1 MSVEK
6 SIATEPGH
14 RGHTLYGAVLR
25 SMLGRYAVY
34 AVNLA
39 SMMLLARL
47 FTPEVFGTVASVAV
61 FFAFFQVMVEAG
73 LGPAIINLER
83 LENRD
88 RNGLF
93 GLTLVG
99 GALLAG
105 IFYSLSP
112 FFVEFYDLPRVNEVV
127 PYIALALVFF
137 AAAIVPNAL
146 LLRDQ
151 AYFRIANAGLA
162 AELVSTTVT
171 VVLTRWLDPLHALAA
186 KSALSAATLFAVLL
200 FYSKETEFGRPRWG
214 SKFSAIRPLLG
225 FSSYQFGF
233 NFINYFSRNLDNIL
247 VGKYFGAG
255 ALGIYDKAYQLMRYP
270 LMLLTFAMTPA
281 IQPVV
286 RQYAGDREKVEDL
299 HRDFTFKLS
308 FLGSAAGLGVFVLAD
323 WIVQV
328 MLGPQWHGVTAI
340 IRILA
345 IAIPVQI
352 ILSTSGSF
360 FQAMNRTDLLF
371 KTGLISAVVTVLA
384 MAWGVLQRDMQT
396 LAWALVASFHIN
408 FFIAYYVMYT
418 RIFGKNLLRYFAR
431 MMPAAAVIIGMVLW
445 HDLP

>member
-1 MSVEK
+1 
-6 SIATEPGH
+6 
-14 RGHTLYGAVLR
+14 
-25 SMLGRYAVY
+25 MLGRYAVY

-47 FTPEVFGTVASVAV
+47 FTPEVFGTVASISV
-61 FFAFFQVMVEAG
+61 FFVFFQVMAEAG

-83 LENRD
+83 LDSADRD
-88 RNGLF
+88 GLF

-99 GALLAG
+99 GAVLSGA
-105 IFYSLSP
+105 FYWLSP
-112 FFVEFYDLPRVNEVV
+112 LFVELYDLPRVGEVV
-127 PYIALALVFF
+127 PYISLALLFF
-137 AAAIVPNAL
+137 AAAIVPSAL

-162 AELVSTTVT
+162 AEVVSTTLT
-171 VVLTRWLDPLHALAA
+171 VVLTRWLDPLHALSVKAA
-186 KSALSAATLFAVLL
+186 FSAATTFTVLFL
-200 FYSKETEFGRPRWG
+200 YSGETEFGRPRWG
-214 SKFSAIRPLLG
+214 TRFSAIKPLLT
-225 FSSYQFGF
+225 FSAYQFGF
-233 NFINYFSRNLDNIL
+233 NIINYFSRNLDNIL
-247 VGKYFGAG
+247 VGRNFGASS
-255 ALGIYDKAYQLMRYP
+255 LGIYDKAYQLMRYP

-286 RQYAGDREKVEDL
+286 RKYAGDKEKVEAL

-308 FLGSAAGLGVFVLAD
+308 FLGAAAGLGVFLLAE
-323 WIVQV
+323 WIVRV
-328 MLGPQWHGVTAI
+328 MLGNQWQAVVEI

-371 KTGLISAVVTVLA
+371 KTGLVSAVITILA
-384 MAWGVLQRDMQT
+384 IGWGIYRRDMQT
-396 LAWALVASFHIN
+396 LAWALVASFHVN

-418 RIFGKNLLRYFAR
+418 RIFGKNLFRYLAR
-431 MMPAAAVIIGMVLW
+431 MMPAALVIVGMVLW
-445 HDLP
+445 HDFS

>member
-1 MSVEK
+1 
-6 SIATEPGH
+6 
-14 RGHTLYGAVLR
+14 
-25 SMLGRYAVY
+25 MLGRYAVY

-47 FTPEVFGTVASVAV
+47 FTPEVFGTVASISV
-61 FFAFFQVMVEAG
+61 FFVFFQVMAEAG

-83 LENRD
+83 LDSADRD
-88 RNGLF
+88 GLF

-99 GALLAG
+99 GTVLSGA
-105 IFYSLSP
+105 FYWLSP
-112 FFVEFYDLPRVNEVV
+112 LFVELYDLPRVGEVV
-127 PYIALALVFF
+127 PYISLALLFF
-137 AAAIVPNAL
+137 AAAIVPSAL

-162 AELVSTTVT
+162 AEVVSTTLT
-171 VVLTRWLDPLHALAA
+171 VALTRWLDPLHALSAKAA
-186 KSALSAATLFAVLL
+186 FSAATTFAVLFL
-200 FYSKETEFGRPRWG
+200 YSGESEFGRPRWG
-214 SKFSAIRPLLG
+214 TKFSALKPLLT
-225 FSSYQFGF
+225 FSAYQFGF
-233 NFINYFSRNLDNIL
+233 NIINYFSRNLDNIL
-247 VGKYFGAG
+247 VGRNFGASS
-255 ALGIYDKAYQLMRYP
+255 LGIYDKAYQLMRYP

-286 RQYAGDREKVEDL
+286 RKYAGDKEKVEAL

-308 FLGSAAGLGVFVLAD
+308 FLGAAAGLGVFLLAE
-323 WIVQV
+323 WIVRV
-328 MLGPQWHGVTAI
+328 MLGNQWQAVVEI

-371 KTGLISAVVTVLA
+371 KTGLVSAVITILA
-384 MAWGVLQRDMQT
+384 ISWGIYRRDMQT
-396 LAWALVASFHIN
+396 LAWALVVSFHVN

-418 RIFGKNLLRYFAR
+418 RIFGKNLFRYFAR
-431 MMPAAAVIIGMVLW
+431 MMPAALVIVGMVLW
-445 HDLP
+445 HDFS